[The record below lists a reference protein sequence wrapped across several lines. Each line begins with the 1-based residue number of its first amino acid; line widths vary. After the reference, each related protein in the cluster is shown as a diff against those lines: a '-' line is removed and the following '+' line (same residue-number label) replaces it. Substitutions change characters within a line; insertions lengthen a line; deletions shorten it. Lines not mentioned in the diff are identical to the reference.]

1 MTAEVTE
8 RLAQTIV
15 RGQRVRA
22 TYNAAEQQFSVLLQ
36 QRLQRLLEGKDNCL
50 EVLRRYPD
58 DPHRL
63 GVMVTPRCVAREQLR
78 LAVVERLVWD
88 TIAFVRP
95 DATGGPVA
103 QAVDPDGDVI
113 ERQLFS
119 TRYPHIVLE
128 RVDRY
133 HGDDPQPTDTTYAL
147 RRVQNQRSQTQF
159 NRLLDAANLAFEILR
174 VIPR

>member
-1 MTAEVTE
+1 MNAELPVRLEETA
-8 RLAQTIV
+8 L
-15 RGQRVRA
+15 RGQRARVP
-22 TYNAAEQQFSVLLQ
+22 YNGAEQQFSLLLQ

-50 EVLRRYPD
+50 EVLRRYPG

-63 GVMVTPRCVAREQLR
+63 GVMVTPPGVPRDQLR
-78 LAVVERLVWD
+78 LSVVERLIWD

-103 QAVDPDGDVI
+103 QDVATNGDII

-119 TRYPHIVLE
+119 TRYPHIVIE

-133 HGDDPQPTDTTYAL
+133 GADDPVATETTYAL
-147 RRVQNQRSQTQF
+147 RRVQNQRSQTQI
-159 NRLLDAANLAFEILR
+159 NRLLDAANLAFELLR
-174 VIPR
+174 LIPR